1 MNPKAV
7 ALQDRLRRFVV
18 RVGTLCD
25 SLPRSILAQ
34 RIAPQLVDAAGG
46 ASSNYNGA
54 CRARSKKEFAA
65 KVGVAAEESSE
76 ALEWLLTLRESN
88 IGDPSERAA
97 LIREAEELTAI
108 LVASRK
114 TARGE

>member
-7 ALQDRLRRFVV
+7 ALQQRLRRFVA
-18 RVGTLCD
+18 RVGALCD

-34 RIAPQLVDAAGG
+34 RIAPQLVDAAGS

-54 CRARSKKEFAA
+54 CRARSKREFVA
-65 KVGVAAEESSE
+65 KIGVAAEESSE
-76 ALEWLLTLRESN
+76 ALEWLLTLRESG
-88 IGDPSERAA
+88 IEDSSERDA
-97 LIREAEELTAI
+97 LIREADELTAI

-114 TARGE
+114 TAKGE